1 MKQGGEAV
9 LQIARQYL
17 LEKHAKDGDAS
28 EIVSTLAGKINIRFK
43 AENSKPGSVFKTIDW
58 KQIMT
63 HFGSFQKLICSR
75 SDLFAVTKGEGKQND
90 TCCSLISTAP
100 GETGGSGLS
109 AHHKMR
115 LESARLAGEPGLG
128 WNGMEGHNHAM
139 QPMQQSAQHWNHV
152 QQMQNMHVQHQRQ
165 QQLLM
170 MQQQQQHVLPH
181 LQYHPSSTQN
191 TSTPSNK
198 SGQFHATSTPN
209 TSAPSNKS
217 GQFKAAVQAE
227 AARRTEEELLVSLLP
242 ALSPALV
249 SSRTPQEHH
258 KRPTR
263 ASQEHDIV
271 SSSGAGAARRAELDA
286 AGTAQGVAAEAWLQG
301 RIFAYQ
307 TLHKATRG
315 FAKRLGSGGFGSVF
329 EGTLA
334 CGTQVV

>member
-1 MKQGGEAV
+1 MAFSLAQVQHVLYGLKGTEVSGDVCEGTSRPRHGHSQEASIEGRNLCFDGLLKQLNAMQIQLLPSLVIQHGLPDAFLTAAMAV
-9 LQIARQYL
+9 L
-17 LEKHAKDGDAS
+17 G
-28 EIVSTLAGKINIRFK
+28 AGAANHLQP
-43 AENSKPGSVFKTIDW
+43 E
-58 KQIMT
+58 QIM
-63 HFGSFQKLICSR
+63 L
-75 SDLFAVTKGEGKQND
+75 
-90 TCCSLISTAP
+90 
-100 GETGGSGLS
+100 
-109 AHHKMR
+109 M
-115 LESARLAGEPGLG
+115 
-128 WNGMEGHNHAM
+128 
-139 QPMQQSAQHWNHV
+139 
-152 QQMQNMHVQHQRQ
+152 QRQ
-165 QQLLM
+165 QLQLLM

-191 TSTPSNK
+191 TSTPTNK

-227 AARRTEEELLVSLLP
+227 AARRAEEELLVSLLP

-263 ASQEHDIV
+263 ASQEHDIG

-286 AGTAQGVAAEAWLQG
+286 AGTAQGAAAEAWLQG